1 MNHCFNKKKNY
12 HYLWMLWSK
21 GGKEGER
28 DKRMMP
34 CLARSSNK
42 VRFSSFS
49 FLSMVP
55 FTNNV
60 GTINNDNKLLNCQDN
75 DNKL

>member
-1 MNHCFNKKKNY
+1 
-12 HYLWMLWSK
+12 
-21 GGKEGER
+21 
-28 DKRMMP
+28 
-34 CLARSSNK
+34 

-60 GTINNDNKLLNCQDN
+60 GTINNDNKLLNCPVE
-75 DNKL
+75 KKK

>member
-1 MNHCFNKKKNY
+1 
-12 HYLWMLWSK
+12 MLWSK

-60 GTINNDNKLLNCQDN
+60 GTINNDNKLLNCQVEKKN
-75 DNKL
+75 NNVLSGKKKN